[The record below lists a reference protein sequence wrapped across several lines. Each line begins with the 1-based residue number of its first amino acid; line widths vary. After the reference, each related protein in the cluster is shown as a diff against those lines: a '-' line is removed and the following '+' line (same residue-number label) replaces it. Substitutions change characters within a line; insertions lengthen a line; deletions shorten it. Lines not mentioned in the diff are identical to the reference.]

1 MLEFPP
7 KREWYLPFQK
17 FRYKLVKL
25 IDELLEI
32 LKNQEFYFTFDGQ
45 TIILEDY
52 LEIRPEKKDILL
64 HYIRDR
70 KIRVGPWYLLPDIW
84 LVGQESILR
93 NLEYSYNLCKELNI
107 PFMKIAYLPD
117 MFGHSKAI
125 PQLLGDITDF
135 TAAIVWRG
143 VPPDIKTVPFLW
155 KGDKASTKSIFT
167 IYLPFGYGNAAGLP
181 EDIDKLTEEIN
192 TLVNDLKPFSPLP
205 SYLLQYGTDHQ
216 VPNRFVTEKLS
227 HVNIENTKISLGM
240 LEDFVKKLQEM
251 VKQQN
256 YSLNVFS
263 GEFRSS
269 ARAHLLQDTYSARM
283 WIKQWNQRIE
293 DLLIHYAE
301 PLNTYLW
308 KVLGKKYP
316 TSFLKQAWKWHLR
329 NQPHDSICGCSIDQT
344 HEEMKI
350 RYYWGESL
358 AESFIDEAQTALDAS
373 SIISSDS
380 SCYVFNPTNC
390 STIPMFIEFTTTGKE
405 FFRSVT
411 TLKGEEYKVQPI
423 QSLSDVVWE
432 MTTGALKLRAL
443 MKMFS
448 GRQIMRFYI
457 NNALFFDGKN
467 VETCEVHLEVG
478 DTPVGEFDVGS
489 MKKKFLDL
497 IDNRGYKKFHI
508 IITKELKQTYAA
520 LLPLKAWSFTKLIL
534 NKEEVKTPILRSVD
548 ITKNSV
554 SNDDYKI
561 IFNKDGTFNLIDKST
576 GTIYEKL
583 HQFEDWGDRGDEY
596 TFGRLSPERAKIHD
610 VKRIVKISGPVFSE
624 IQQTLTIETFQ
635 EVDPTRQKR
644 IGKSKIPVETTFRF
658 FNGPRIDIQTK
669 LTNTAKDHRLRI
681 CFDLPFTSEKTIT
694 STHFGFVKRY
704 GSPIQDDSY
713 IEQAS
718 GIQPQK
724 RFIRVEDP
732 KNKSAITLI
741 NQGLPEVELVEG
753 SRLSLTLIRSIG
765 WLSRSDI
772 PERPEHA
779 GPFIATPGA
788 QELGTEYTFNY
799 SFFVHSKDDS
809 IIKSADHSEIATLSS
824 KCIFFQK
831 KTLDDKILE
840 PLIEIYDQY
849 IRISSIR
856 VQNEKIWV
864 TMYNMSSETINTK
877 IKVSDNVSDFLH
889 VNLDGSEK
897 GRYKPTNEVAA
908 LIFKPHEI
916 KICSLE

>member
-1 MLEFPP
+1 
-7 KREWYLPFQK
+7 
-17 FRYKLVKL
+17 
-25 IDELLEI
+25 LLEI
-32 LKNQEFYFTFDGQ
+32 IKNQDFYFTFDGQ

-52 LEIRPEKKDILL
+52 LEVRPEKKEILL
-64 HYIRDR
+64 QAIRDQ
-70 KIRVGPWYLLPDIW
+70 KIHVGPWYLLPDIW
-84 LVGQESILR
+84 LVGQESLLR
-93 NLEYSYNLCKELNI
+93 NLEYSYNLCKELDI

-125 PQLLGDITDF
+125 PQLLGDVTDF
-135 TAAIVWRG
+135 KAAVVWRG

-155 KGDKASTKSIFT
+155 KGDKTSIKSIFT

-181 EDIDKLTEEIN
+181 EDIDNLTEEIN
-192 TLVNDLKPFSPLP
+192 MLISDLEPFSPIP

-216 VPNRFVTEKLS
+216 VPSRSIAEKLS
-227 HVNIENTKISLGM
+227 QVNIENTKISLGV

-251 VKQQN
+251 IKQQN
-256 YSLNVFS
+256 YSLHVYS

-283 WIKQWNQRIE
+283 WIKQWSQKIE

-350 RYYWGESL
+350 RYYWGESI
-358 AESFIDEAQTALDAS
+358 AESYIDEALTSLDAS
-373 SIISSDS
+373 SIASSNS
-380 SCYVFNPTNC
+380 SCYIFNPTNC
-390 STIPMFIEFTTTGKE
+390 STIPMFIEFTATGEE

-411 TLKGEEYKVQPI
+411 TLKGEEYEIQPL
-423 QSLSDVVWE
+423 QSQSDVVWE
-432 MTTGALKLRAL
+432 MTTGAIKLRTL
-443 MKMFS
+443 LKMFS
-448 GRQIMRFYI
+448 GRRVMSFYI
-457 NNALFFDGKN
+457 NNALFFEGKD
-467 VETCEVHLEVG
+467 VETCEVRLEVG

-508 IITKELKQTYAA
+508 IIAKELKQTYAA

-534 NKEEVKTPILRSVD
+534 NKEEVKSPASNLLEIS
-548 ITKNSV
+548 KNSV
-554 SNDDYKI
+554 SNDYYKV
-561 IFNKDGTFNLIDKST
+561 IFNKDGTFNLIDKFT

-596 TFGRLSPERAKIHD
+596 TFGRLNPERVKIHD
-610 VKRIVKISGPVFSE
+610 VNRTVNITGPVVSE
-624 IQQTLTIETFQ
+624 IKQTLTIETFQ

-644 IGKSKIPVETTFRF
+644 IGKSKIPVKTIFRF
-658 FNGPRIDIQTK
+658 FNGPRIDIQTT

-681 CFDLPFTSEKTIT
+681 CFDLPFTSEDTLT
-694 STHFGFVKRY
+694 STHFGFVKRR

-732 KNKSAITLI
+732 KSKSAITLI
-741 NQGLPEVELVEG
+741 NQGLPEIELVEG
-753 SRLSLTLIRSIG
+753 SRLSLTLIRSVG

-788 QELGTEYTFNY
+788 QELGTRYTFNY
-799 SFFVHSKDDS
+799 SFFIHSKDDP
-809 IIKSADHSEIATLSS
+809 IIKSADHSEIATLFP
-824 KCIFFQK
+824 KCIYFQE

-840 PLIEIYDQY
+840 SLIVIHDQY

-856 VQNEKIWV
+856 VQNEKIWI
-864 TMYNMSSETINTK
+864 TMYNMSNETISTK
-877 IKVSDNVSDFLH
+877 VKVPDNVSEVLH

-897 GRYKPTNEVAA
+897 GRYKPTKEIAE
-908 LIFKPHEI
+908 LIFEPHEI
-916 KICSLE
+916 KICSLK